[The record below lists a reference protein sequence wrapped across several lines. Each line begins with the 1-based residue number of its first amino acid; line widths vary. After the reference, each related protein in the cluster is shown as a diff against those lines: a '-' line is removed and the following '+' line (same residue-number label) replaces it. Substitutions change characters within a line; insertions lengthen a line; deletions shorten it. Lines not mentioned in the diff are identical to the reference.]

1 MKDTELINE
10 CKATGRALNYEVQS
24 AVDIGAG
31 EIDIIWTKKDHPN
44 LPTFKLGFFLC
55 PKGGEISA
63 DFLTQSVAKAL
74 LSVCDKAIFL
84 VHDDS
89 SLKSVKGKIQALDAI
104 GGVLQ
109 LKKYAHAI
117 TSDELLGGIR

>member
-31 EIDIIWTKKDHPN
+31 EIDVIWTRKDHAN
-44 LPTFKLGFFLC
+44 LPTFKLGFFFC
-55 PKGGEISA
+55 PMGEVPT

-84 VHDDS
+84 VHEVGEGQDS
-89 SLKSVKGKIQALDAI
+89 RARFNRWRAAAQEICPRDYL
-104 GGVLQ
+104 
-109 LKKYAHAI
+109 
-117 TSDELLGGIR
+117 R

>member
-1 MKDTELINE
+1 MKGTELINE

-31 EIDIIWTKKDHPN
+31 EIGVIWTRKDHAN
-44 LPTFKLGFFLC
+44 LPTFKLGFFIC
-55 PKGGEISA
+55 PTGGEVPT

-84 VHDDS
+84 VHDDA

>member
-1 MKDTELINE
+1 MKGTELINE

-31 EIDIIWTKKDHPN
+31 EIDVIWTRKDHAN
-44 LPTFKLGFFLC
+44 LPTFKLGFFIC
-55 PKGGEISA
+55 PTGGEVPT

-84 VHDDS
+84 VHDDA